1 MEQLF
6 TSHKCFSYKKMAV
19 VIKCK
24 CFNCL
29 WTQLLPEKRKQ
40 LIINGK
46 GKNYISWVH
55 ININIHLCLF
65 LTYYK
70 PFISTAALLEDVNM
84 HEFVDTWLLLPLIHT
99 LSMFV
104 FWIQHPVLLR
114 HCENSNTSLQHA
126 LFDVTTSNLVNF
138 IFNYL
143 SLSLAFHR
151 SSEPDAENAV
161 NTLFEELAYRQN
173 DGKRVHLP
181 LDRWGFKVKRGCFLT

>member
-1 MEQLF
+1 MFQLPLVSNNACEEK
-6 TSHKCFSYKKMAV
+6 TTDNKWQGKELHIMSAHWYKY
-19 VIKCK
+19 
-24 CFNCL
+24 
-29 WTQLLPEKRKQ
+29 T
-40 LIINGK
+40 
-46 GKNYISWVH
+46 
-55 ININIHLCLF
+55 LCPS

-99 LSMFV
+99 LSMFA

-173 DGKRVHLP
+173 DGKRVNLP
-181 LDRWGFKVKRGCFLT
+181 LDRWGF